1 MTMATA
7 GDQVPD
13 LSGATLR
20 EELDNC
26 IQRLQD
32 LRVAAA
38 KSAIP
43 AGTRELLSE
52 LSRLVQN
59 SSDSS
64 QSLQEEASA
73 PTPLS
78 SATESASSDSVTSS
92 RRNSYADMVRY
103 PRGFS
108 PPPAISANGVEMGK
122 FGSCEGL
129 KEYPSG
135 KISHFQAGLVQ
146 RIGMPHLEYVLLP
159 LILTPHI
166 RMN

>member
-1 MTMATA
+1 M
-7 GDQVPD
+7 
-13 LSGATLR
+13 
-20 EELDNC
+20 
-26 IQRLQD
+26 
-32 LRVAAA
+32 RVAAS
-38 KSAIP
+38 KSEIS
-43 AGTRELLSE
+43 AGTRELVSE
-52 LSRLVQN
+52 LSKLVQN

-64 QSLQEEASA
+64 QSLQREASA
-73 PTPLS
+73 PTLLS
-78 SATESASSDSVTSS
+78 FATESASADSVTSS
-92 RRNSYADMVRY
+92 RRNSYADMVKY

-159 LILTPHI
+159 LLITPHI
-166 RMN
+166 RMS